1 MWAVPPWVLPRRYA
15 GPVAWAGAAAGAG
28 AAPAAVSAPMH
39 RSRSCAL
46 DRDTVEGSEVVG
58 MAITLPEWGL
68 RRRRWEPVAGWQEA
82 APRGR
87 EGVSS
92 GWIWREG
99 VSCGWIHADFPR
111 DITVDP
117 PAGNTRG
124 EYPHRSASPTT
135 LKVFI
140 CASCAPRT

>member
-1 MWAVPPWVLPRRYA
+1 VLPRRSAATVASARDDASA
-15 GPVAWAGAAAGAG
+15 GDP
-28 AAPAAVSAPMH
+28 PAAVIAAMH

-58 MAITLPEWGL
+58 MSITVPQQGL

-82 APRGR
+82 APRLR
-87 EGVSS
+87 V
-92 GWIWREG
+92 G
-99 VSCGWIHADFPR
+99 VSCGWIQPDFPW

-117 PAGNTRG
+117 PAGNIRG
-124 EYPHRSASPTT
+124 DDPHRQVSPTT

-140 CASCAPRT
+140 CESCAPRT

>member
-1 MWAVPPWVLPRRYA
+1 RRSAATVASARDDASA
-15 GPVAWAGAAAGAG
+15 GDP
-28 AAPAAVSAPMH
+28 PAAVIAPMH

-58 MAITLPEWGL
+58 MAITLPEGGL

-92 GWIWREG
+92 GWMWLEG
-99 VSCGWIHADFPR
+99 VSCGRIHTAVPLV
-111 DITVDP
+111 I
-117 PAGNTRG
+117 
-124 EYPHRSASPTT
+124 
-135 LKVFI
+135 
-140 CASCAPRT
+140 